1 LKIAALQSIQKFNC
15 VAGREND
22 FTRLV
27 DGIVDLDDQAPKKGQ
42 RLLLWGGPFT
52 KARMR
57 IR

>member
-42 RLLLWGGPFT
+42 RLLVLGGPVP

-57 IR
+57 TR

>member
-27 DGIVDLDDQAPKKGQ
+27 DGIVDLDDQAAKKG
-42 RLLLWGGPFT
+42 
-52 KARMR
+52 
-57 IR
+57 